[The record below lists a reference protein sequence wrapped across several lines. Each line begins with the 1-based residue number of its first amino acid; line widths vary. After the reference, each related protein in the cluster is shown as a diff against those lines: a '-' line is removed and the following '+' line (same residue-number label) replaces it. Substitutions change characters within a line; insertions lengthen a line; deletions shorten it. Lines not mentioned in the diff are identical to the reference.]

1 MESWAEG
8 GLVEVAAA
16 KARVGE
22 VVVAEVS
29 REAAMVALVVY
40 GALVNKVGMEE
51 LLAEVGALDLAAR

>member
-1 MESWAEG
+1 M
-8 GLVEVAAA
+8 VEVAAA